1 MLPTVRALP
10 VLTLLLTAPLA
21 AQDTAPY
28 TLRPGDRIT
37 VDVFTA
43 AGQRVDVVSGA
54 RIVDREG
61 AMYLPYVGTV
71 QTAGLDET
79 GLRTRL
85 TELFGHFY
93 DQPVVNVKVE
103 LRVNVTGSVGRPGQ
117 YYLDPSATI
126 IDAIAEAGGAASEYA
141 LNTIQIP
148 SDQSQVRL
156 VRDGRT
162 QILNIRP
169 DEITEPVIRMR
180 IHSGDWIH
188 VPARRRSR
196 VRDELTFWGS
206 IISFATGVAT
216 LIILATNGS

>member
-10 VLTLLLTAPLA
+10 VLALLLAPPIS
-21 AQDTAPY
+21 AQDTSSPY
-28 TLRPGDRIT
+28 ALRAGDRVTI
-37 VDVFTA
+37 DVFTA

-61 AMYLPYVGTV
+61 AMYLPYVGSV
-71 QTAGLDET
+71 DAAGLDEAR
-79 GLRTRL
+79 LRDEL
-85 TELFGHFY
+85 EKLFGSFY

-126 IDAIAEAGGAASEYA
+126 IDALSEAGGAASEIA

-148 SDQSQVRL
+148 ADQSQVRL
-156 VRDGRT
+156 VRDGT
-162 QILNIRP
+162 TTILNVRP
-169 DEITEPVIRMR
+169 DEIRPEVIQMR
-180 IHSGDWIH
+180 VHSGDWIH

-206 IISFATGVAT
+206 VVSFATGIAT
-216 LIILATNGS
+216 LIILANR

>member
-10 VLTLLLTAPLA
+10 VLALLLAPPIA
-21 AQDTAPY
+21 AQDMAPY
-28 TLRPGDRIT
+28 ALRPGDRVT

-61 AMYLPYVGTV
+61 TMYLPYVGSV
-71 QTAGLDET
+71 SAAGLDEA
-79 GLRTRL
+79 GLRERL
-85 TELFGHFY
+85 AQLFGSFY

-126 IDAIAEAGGAASEYA
+126 IDAISEAGGAASEYA

-156 VRDGRT
+156 VREGKT
-162 QILNIRP
+162 NILNIRP
-169 DEITEPVIRMR
+169 DEITEAVIQMR
-180 IHSGDWIH
+180 VHSGDWIH

-206 IISFATGVAT
+206 IVSFATGIAT
-216 LIILATNGS
+216 LIILATTSR

>member
-10 VLTLLLTAPLA
+10 VLALLLTPPIS
-21 AQDTAPY
+21 AQDTSSPY
-28 TLRPGDRIT
+28 ALRAGDRVTI
-37 VDVFTA
+37 DVFTA

-61 AMYLPYVGTV
+61 AMYLPYVGSV
-71 QTAGLDET
+71 DAAGLDEAR
-79 GLRTRL
+79 LRDEL
-85 TELFGHFY
+85 EKLFGSFY

-126 IDAIAEAGGAASEYA
+126 IDALSEAGGAASEIA

-148 SDQSQVRL
+148 ADQSQVRL
-156 VRDGRT
+156 VRDGT
-162 QILNIRP
+162 TTILNVRP
-169 DEITEPVIRMR
+169 DEIRPEVIQMR
-180 IHSGDWIH
+180 VHSGDWIH

-206 IISFATGVAT
+206 VVSFATGIAT
-216 LIILATNGS
+216 LIILANR